1 MKDSMSL
8 VGDFTGTLVRDDGS
22 VEVVHKHNL
31 VVNSG
36 LLFAIQSIF
45 STSQTGKMTYIGI
58 GSGSTAVAA
67 SQTALVSEIKRLPAT
82 ISIDTSTATA
92 TLTAEFGAG
101 VGTGAITEAAIL
113 SASSS
118 GSMFDRVV
126 FAVKNKGANDTYT
139 VKFVVSCTAS
149 V

>member
-8 VGDFTGTLVRDDGS
+8 VGEFTGTLIKDDGS

-31 VVNSG
+31 VVNAG

-45 STSQTGKMTYIGI
+45 ATSQTSKMTYIGI
-58 GSGSTAVAA
+58 GSGSTAAA
-67 SQTALVSEIKRLPAT
+67 IGQTALVSEIVRLPAT
-82 ISIDTSTATA
+82 VSIDASNATA
-92 TLTAEFGAG
+92 TLTVEFGAG

-113 SASSS
+113 SAASA

-126 FAVKNKGANDTYT
+126 FPVKNKGVNDTYT
-139 VKFVVSCTAS
+139 VKFVISCTAS
-149 V
+149 A